1 MVDLD
6 VPTLILRVN
15 DDVLGIARLA
25 VDDKRFVDQD
35 LLRGLVGVLR
45 LEQHDLISVL
55 RGGQRGLQVRR
66 GGFARRVRRLGVG
79 IAVGDVDHER
89 QFVSDGN
96 RTCRNAK
103 NSRHD

>member
-25 VDDKRFVDQD
+25 VDDNRFVDQE

-55 RGGQRGLQVRR
+55 RGVQRGLQVRR
-66 GGFARRVRRLGVG
+66 GGFARRVRIFGVG

>member
-25 VDDKRFVDQD
+25 VDDNRIGDRE
-35 LLRGLVGVLR
+35 LRCGLVGVLR
-45 LEQHDLISVL
+45 LEQHDLLSVHCDV
-55 RGGQRGLQVRR
+55 QRGLQVRR
-66 GGFARRVRRLGVG
+66 GGFARRVRRCGVG
-79 IAVGDVDHER
+79 IAVGDVHHAR